1 MKVVC
6 VKRGKIK
13 NLTEEKVYEVT
24 KVRTG
29 THMDSLIDYKN
40 FVVINDAGIEKSYSA
55 SRFITIEQMREVKLT
70 NIGI

>member
-6 VKRGKIK
+6 IKKGLIK

-29 THMDSLIDYKN
+29 THMDSHIDYKN
-40 FVVINDAGIEKSYSA
+40 FVVINDAGIERSYSA
-55 SRFITIEQMREVKLT
+55 SRFITIEQMREVKL
-70 NIGI
+70 NKIGI